1 MSSLKPPSEHLLA
14 RAAELRA
21 GGSTW
26 DAVAAK
32 LNRSPDTVRK
42 WPALHP
48 ERWQAAQHAAERRL
62 VSEAGAESV
71 LVLRALLR
79 SEDEKVR
86 RDSAKSL
93 IYLRLELAK
102 LDSHTSAASAP
113 PPTSAAL
120 ELAAFLEGH
129 TDDELARIA
138 ADVPLGSAPPS
149 DSPGDRDGAG
159 AC

>member
-102 LDSHTSAASAP
+102 LDSHTSAAPAP
-113 PPTSAAL
+113 PHTSATL

-129 TDDELARIA
+129 TDDELARLA
-138 ADVPLGSAPPS
+138 ANVSPDPQS
-149 DSPGDRDGAG
+149 DSPGDDDRAG
-159 AC
+159 AQ

>member
-1 MSSLKPPSEHLLA
+1 MTAPKPPSDVQLR
-14 RAAELRA
+14 RAAEMRA
-21 GGSTW
+21 SGCTW
-26 DAVAAK
+26 DSVGKAMRRAAA
-32 LNRSPDTVRK
+32 TVQS
-42 WPALHP
+42 WPEQLA
-48 ERWQAAQHAAERRL
+48 ERWKAAMREAERRL
-62 VSEAGAESV
+62 ASEAGAESI
-71 LVLRALLR
+71 LILRGLLR

-86 RDSAKSL
+86 RDAAKSL
-93 IYLRLELAK
+93 LYLRLELAK